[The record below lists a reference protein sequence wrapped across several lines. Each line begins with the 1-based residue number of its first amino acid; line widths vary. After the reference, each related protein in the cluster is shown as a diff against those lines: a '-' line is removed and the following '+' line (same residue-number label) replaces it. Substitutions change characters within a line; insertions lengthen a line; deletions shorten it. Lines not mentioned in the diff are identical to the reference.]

1 VTDRHN
7 SRRSARTDL
16 LLDIT
21 LWLEI
26 ALLAIVLLQWHPPV
40 RPFPP
45 IFTTPHSASPK

>member
-1 VTDRHN
+1 MQRT
-7 SRRSARTDL
+7 SRTDL

-26 ALLAIVLLQWHPPV
+26 ALLAFVLLQWHPPV

-45 IFTTPHSASPK
+45 IFTTPPSAPQR

>member
-1 VTDRHN
+1 MTSPRKA
-7 SRRSARTDL
+7 RPEGPRTDQ

-26 ALLAIVLLQWHPPV
+26 ALLAVVLLLWHMPV

-45 IFTTPHSASPK
+45 IFR